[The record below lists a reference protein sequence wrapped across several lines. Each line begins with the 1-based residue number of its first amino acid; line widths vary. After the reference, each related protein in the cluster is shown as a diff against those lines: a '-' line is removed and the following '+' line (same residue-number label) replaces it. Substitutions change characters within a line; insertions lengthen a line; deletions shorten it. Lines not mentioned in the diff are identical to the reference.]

1 MRPIEA
7 KAISAIR
14 VLSADTVQKAN
25 SGHPGMPIG
34 AAPAAYAIW
43 SDMRHDPKHPNW
55 PGRDRFVLSSGHAS
69 SLLYSLLHLYGYG
82 LTMEDMQQFR
92 QYGSLTPGHP
102 EYCHTVGVE
111 ATTGP
116 LGQGFAMAVGM
127 AIAEAHMAAIF
138 NKEGFNVVDNY
149 TYVLMGDGCMM
160 EGASYEAASLAGT
173 QKLNKLI
180 AIYDS
185 NRITIEGSTDIAFTE
200 NVAARFGAMGWQVI
214 NVENGEDIVAI
225 SLALEEARIEAE
237 KPSLIIV
244 HTDIAHGTL
253 KEGSAGAHG
262 SPLGDDVIADMRKR
276 LGWKNP
282 PFDIP
287 EDVYAHFEAL
297 SLRGARARKEYE
309 EMYAGYAEAY
319 PELAA
324 QLESWRKG
332 EVSEDVF
339 SDDEMLAA
347 DAPKATRSCGGVV
360 LNRIFAHMPN
370 LFGGSADLGSSN
382 NTELKTSGY
391 FAPDCREGCNI
402 HFGVRELA
410 MACIA
415 NGVALYG
422 GLRAYCATFFVFSD
436 YVKPALRLS
445 ALMKL
450 PVTYVLTHD
459 SIGVGEDG
467 PTHQPIEQLASLRA
481 TPNTYVFR
489 PADQKETAYAY
500 RAALKLNAPSVMA
513 LSRQN
518 LPQIEDTSDKAM
530 LGGYILREP
539 KGTPD
544 VILMASGSE
553 VELMYKAADI
563 LSVQGYTA
571 RLVSMPCMELFR
583 EQSEEY
589 QQSVLPASIRA
600 RVSIEAGATQPW
612 GAYVGLDGAS
622 IGLDHFGASAKGAV
636 LFKEFGFTAENVAN
650 AAIEV
655 IKRNR

>member
-82 LTMEDMQQFR
+82 LTIEDMQQFR

-102 EYCHTVGVE
+102 EYGHTVGVE

-127 AIAEAHMAAIF
+127 AMAEAHMAAIF
-138 NKEGFNVVDNY
+138 NKESFNVVDNY

-332 EVSEDVF
+332 EVSENVF

-370 LFGGSADLGSSN
+370 LFGGSADLGPSN

-415 NGVALYG
+415 NGIALYG

-518 LPQIEDTSDKAM
+518 LPQLEDTCDKAM

>member
-43 SDMRHDPKHPNW
+43 SDMRHDPKHPTW

-82 LTMEDMQQFR
+82 LTIEDMQQFR

-102 EYCHTVGVE
+102 EYGHTVGVE

-127 AIAEAHMAAIF
+127 AMAEAHMAAIF

-324 QLESWRKG
+324 QLEAWRRG
-332 EVSEDVF
+332 DINNEVF

-370 LFGGSADLGSSN
+370 LFGGSADLGPSN

>member
-43 SDMRHDPKHPNW
+43 SDMRHDPKHPTW

-82 LTMEDMQQFR
+82 LTIEDMQQFR

-102 EYCHTVGVE
+102 EYGHTVGVE

-127 AIAEAHMAAIF
+127 AMAEAHMAAIF

-309 EMYAGYAEAY
+309 EMYAGYAETY

-332 EVSEDVF
+332 EVNEAVF

-370 LFGGSADLGSSN
+370 LFGGSADLGPSN

-518 LPQIEDTSDKAM
+518 LPQIEDTCDKAM

>member
-43 SDMRHDPKHPNW
+43 SDMRHDPKHPTW

-102 EYCHTVGVE
+102 EYGHTVGVE

-127 AIAEAHMAAIF
+127 AMAEAHMAAIF

-200 NVAARFGAMGWQVI
+200 NVAARFGSMGWQVI

-332 EVSEDVF
+332 EVNEAVF

-370 LFGGSADLGSSN
+370 LFGGSADLGPSN
-382 NTELKTSGY
+382 NTELKTSSY

-518 LPQIEDTSDKAM
+518 LPQLENTCDKAM

-589 QQSVLPASIRA
+589 RQSVLPASIRA
-600 RVSIEAGATQPW
+600 RVSIEAGATKPW